1 MGNFKITMKF
11 NFIILILLIF
21 TSCSKNKLDLSK
33 SNQDY
38 HLAKSIENSEESENF
53 IETSKEFELKHNEL
67 FQQDLQAKSKEY
79 YDNLIDKV
87 VDEETSFFKLF
98 GELWDILF
106 KSENERELLWKLK
119 IERYFRTTS
128 FLTYIR
134 NEVTIYT
141 DGVNNQRKN
150 GASKVLGT
158 KHYSTLNLPLIE
170 ANSFNTKNENIA
182 KFISK
187 VNEEIKDQ
195 LIGISIDGGISA
207 IILFVIGF
215 FATVTTFV
223 KKRIGCSITILFFI
237 VFFIRSYNRQNE
249 MKDILKSECYKTLNN
264 SKIDYLD
271 QLNKNTVIYYSQL
284 QKLNYET
291 NK

>member
-1 MGNFKITMKF
+1 MKF
-11 NFIILILLIF
+11 NFFIVLVLIF
-21 TSCSKNKLDLSK
+21 TSCNKNKLDLAE

-38 HLAKSIENSEESENF
+38 HLNKSIENTEEAENF
-53 IETSKEFELKHNEL
+53 IEASKEFELKHNEL

-87 VDEETSFFKLF
+87 VDEETGIFKLF
-98 GELWDILF
+98 GELWDIAF
-106 KSENERELLWKLK
+106 KSENERKSIWKLK

-134 NEVTIYT
+134 NQVTIYT

-158 KHYSTLNLPLIE
+158 KHYSTINLPIIE
-170 ANSFNTKNENIA
+170 ANSFNTKNETVE

-187 VNEEIKDQ
+187 INDEIKDQ
-195 LIGISIDGGISA
+195 LIDIPIDGVVTSIVL
-207 IILFVIGF
+207 IILGF
-215 FATVTTFV
+215 FGLVTFTV
-223 KKRIGCSITILFFI
+223 KRNVGCLITILFI
-237 VFFIRSYNRQNE
+237 VVFFIRSNMRQSE
-249 MKDILKSECYKTLNN
+249 MKDILKIECYNALNN
-264 SKIDYLD
+264 TKIDYLD
-271 QLNKNTVIYYSQL
+271 QLNKNTTIYYSQL
-284 QKLNYET
+284 QKLNYEA